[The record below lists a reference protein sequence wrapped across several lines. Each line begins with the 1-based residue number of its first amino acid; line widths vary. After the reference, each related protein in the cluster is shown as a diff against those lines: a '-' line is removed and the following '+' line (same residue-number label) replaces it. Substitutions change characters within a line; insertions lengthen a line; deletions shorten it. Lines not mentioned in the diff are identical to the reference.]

1 MSKQY
6 KDLKDL
12 NHMLNLNYDTILND
26 DLIDNARVAMLMLAN
41 HIEEVWNVYK
51 EEGYYV
57 DNEGRALL
65 NETYKNL
72 FQLSNKLSRLSNKK

>member
-26 DLIDNARVAMLMLAN
+26 DLIDNARVALC
-41 HIEEVWNVYK
+41 V
-51 EEGYYV
+51 
-57 DNEGRALL
+57 
-65 NETYKNL
+65 
-72 FQLSNKLSRLSNKK
+72 

>member
-57 DNEGRALL
+57 DEDAYDLL
-65 NETYKNL
+65 NKTYAKLRNL
-72 FQLSNKLSRLSNKK
+72 CNTLNRIN